1 MIQKFKAA
9 KFWAKMGYVSLAIAV
24 LLGIGDVGDKVWA
37 QIVKADS
44 RYAKQVDLD
53 QTNKNLFAMQ
63 QKLDQNE
70 YLQLQQQLF
79 EMKMRYGA
87 DMTKWTDAQRAL
99 YFIKKAELEKVRQK
113 LKGNKK

>member
-24 LLGIGDVGDKVWA
+24 LLGIGDV

>member
-24 LLGIGDVGDKVWA
+24 LLGIGDV
-37 QIVKADS
+37 
-44 RYAKQVDLD
+44 AKQVDLD